1 MPVTLP
7 IRNEGRHPLP
17 TYATQGAAGM
27 DIRANIDEPVVLGS
41 LERSVIPT
49 GIYVQVPNGYELQVR
64 ARSGLAAKHGIALA
78 NGIGTIDADYR
89 GEIGVLLI
97 NLSDTPYTIRDGDR
111 IAQLVLAPIAVA
123 EPQEVRV
130 LEDTSR
136 GAGGFGHSG
145 YA

>member
-17 TYATQGAAGM
+17 SYATQGAAGM
-27 DIRANIDEPVVLGS
+27 DIRANIDAPVVLHS

-49 GIYVQVPNGYELQVR
+49 GIYVQVPDGYELQVR

-89 GEIGVLLI
+89 GEIGVVLI

-111 IAQLVLAPIAVA
+111 IAQLVLMPIAIA
-123 EPQEVRV
+123 EPKEVRV
-130 LEDTSR
+130 LEETSR